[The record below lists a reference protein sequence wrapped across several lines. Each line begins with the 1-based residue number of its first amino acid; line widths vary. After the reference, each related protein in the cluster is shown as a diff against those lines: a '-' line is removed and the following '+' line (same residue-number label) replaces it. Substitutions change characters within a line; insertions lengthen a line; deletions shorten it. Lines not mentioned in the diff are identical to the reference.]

1 MNNEETIKE
10 INQHLSESLEGWSE
24 ILLEADYNGLS
35 AYLYFNEDDLL
46 NILQIFTSIWSNNAI
61 KRGIL
66 TEDNVTQKMKL
77 FKDTINDVFGV
88 DTITLA
94 EVESVLDNNNCE
106 LN

>member
-10 INQHLSESLEGWSE
+10 INQHIRKSLDEWSE
-24 ILLEADYNGLS
+24 ILLESDYNGLS
-35 AYLYFNEDDLL
+35 AYLDFNEDDLL
-46 NILQIFTSIWSNNAI
+46 NILQIFISIWSNNAI
-61 KRGIL
+61 KRGIF

-77 FKDTINDVFGV
+77 FRTAINDVFGV

-94 EVESVLDNNNCE
+94 DSVLGNNNCE